1 MDTSIPRDD
10 FERAYA
16 EGAPPW
22 VIGEPQPA
30 LVELERAGHVSG
42 SVLDAGCGSG
52 ENTILL
58 AELGYEVLG
67 VDGSETAV
75 ATARRKAAEHG
86 APARFEVADVLDL
99 GARPRFD
106 TVVDSALL
114 HVFGERDRLVYTR
127 SLHALCHPGAVLHV
141 LVLADTQ
148 DAGGPRL
155 SAAAVRGSFAPG
167 WELEELRQD
176 RYRGIAG
183 EQHAEQLGVRPGE
196 AVDTAAWLARA
207 RRL

>member
-1 MDTSIPRDD
+1 MDTSIPRDN

-16 EGAPPW
+16 EGSPPW
-22 VIGEPQPA
+22 VIGQSQPA

-42 SVLDAGCGSG
+42 SVLDPGCGTG

-67 VDGSETAV
+67 IDGSETAV
-75 ATARRKAAEHG
+75 ATARRKAAERG
-86 APARFEVADVLDL
+86 VPARFEVADAMNP
-99 GARPRFD
+99 GTSPRFD

-114 HVFGERDRLVYTR
+114 HVFGQRDRLAYTR
-127 SLHALCHPGAVLHV
+127 GLHAVCRPGAVLHV
-141 LVLADTQ
+141 LALADVQ
-148 DAGGPRL
+148 DAGGPRI
-155 SAAAVRGSFAPG
+155 SAEALRDSFGPG

-183 EQHAEQLGVRPGE
+183 EQYAEQLGVRPE
-196 AVDTAAWLARA
+196 DAVDTAAWLARA
-207 RRL
+207 RRR